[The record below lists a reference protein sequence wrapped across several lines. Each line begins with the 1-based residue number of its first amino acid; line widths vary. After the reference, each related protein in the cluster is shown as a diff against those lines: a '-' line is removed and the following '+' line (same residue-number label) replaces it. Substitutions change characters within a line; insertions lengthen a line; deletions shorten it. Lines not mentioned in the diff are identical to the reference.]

1 MSMHPSVASALRQS
15 NHRIELLHAFYHLK
29 SLFFQTHQNN
39 VTFLKTIK
47 KHPKPGAH
55 VYGKRNY

>member
-15 NHRIELLHAFYHLK
+15 NHRIELLHAFLHLK

-55 VYGKRNY
+55 V